1 MLNLRKC
8 FTVEQIPKVAETCNM
23 GQIME
28 GYYKILFPLN
38 PGGINPIMPSGCE
51 DEVLSKPH
59 NRDSLC
65 LEAVS

>member
-1 MLNLRKC
+1 
-8 FTVEQIPKVAETCNM
+8 M

-59 NRDSLC
+59 NRDCLSL
-65 LEAVS
+65 ETKVVQHSVS